1 VAYATSI
8 YFSQFWDLEVKV
20 MVPVDLESGEGPFPG
35 YRGSL
40 YLCTSSGRQQ
50 GERERKRQRETERE
64 RERAQAVVNFV
75 RNSCGCHR
83 QNFNTSQRPH
93 LQYHHIGI
101 RISACRFGGDANI
114 QPIKKEEP

>member
-40 YLCTSSGRQQ
+40 YLCTSSVPHMVDSR
-50 GERERKRQRETERE
+50 ERE
-64 RERAQAVVNFV
+64 RERD
-75 RNSCGCHR
+75 RER
-83 QNFNTSQRPH
+83 QRERERERK
-93 LQYHHIGI
+93 LW
-101 RISACRFGGDANI
+101 
-114 QPIKKEEP
+114 

>member
-1 VAYATSI
+1 
-8 YFSQFWDLEVKV
+8 VKALFLV
-20 MVPVDLESGEGPFPG
+20 TED
-35 YRGSL
+35 
-40 YLCTSSGRQQ
+40 LCTSVPHLVDSR
-50 GERERKRQRETERE
+50 ERERERDRERQRERE